1 MSLIIMCCFI
11 KNGNNIF
18 RGDYMEK
25 QSNQAQKR
33 NNSLQFQR
41 ALLTGFMG
49 GAFWSLVGILMYY
62 FNFMEVSIK
71 SVVLQSWTKAAWTDG
86 WIGNIA
92 TIFLAGIFS
101 IGVAIIYYLLFK
113 KYNSMWAGFGF
124 GVAIWFI
131 LFYLLYPLFSHIP
144 PLNEL
149 SDKTIISSLS
159 IFILY
164 GAFIGYSISFDYN
177 DNRVAVQ
184 KDLKTTTNG

>member
-18 RGDYMEK
+18 RGDYMEQ

-33 NNSLQFQR
+33 NKSLQFQK
-41 ALLTGFMG
+41 ALLTGFVG
-49 GAFWSLVGILMYY
+49 GAFWSMIGMLMYY

-71 SVVLQSWTKAAWTDG
+71 SFILQPWTSAAWTDG
-86 WIGNIA
+86 WIGNTV
-92 TIFLAGIFS
+92 TIFLAGILS

-113 KYNSMWAGFGF
+113 KHNSMWAGFVYGI
-124 GVAIWFI
+124 GIWFV
-131 LFYLLYPLFSHIP
+131 LFYLLHPLFSHIP
-144 PLNEL
+144 PLSEL

-164 GAFIGYSISFDYN
+164 GTIIGYSISFDYN

-184 KDLKTTTNG
+184 EE